1 MTEYHKLGSFN
12 DRNALSHSPGG
23 RKPER
28 PEVLEAE
35 SPRGLKSQM
44 EVL

>member
-1 MTEYHKLGSFN
+1 MTEDHKLGSFN